1 MSLCKRPFSSLSPF
15 YLYTRVLFY
24 PGDHYFDIHVRVG
37 AGFAGLTAAIEC
49 NRKGHHVT
57 LLDKS
62 ASLKAL
68 GDIIS
73 FASNSGRI
81 FQRWE
86 GVEKA
91 LDPINHKSKCLVF
104 QDWHGSYITTQYWDK
119 EVTYGKKFNGHRGE
133 IHQVVYQH
141 AVDRGID
148 IRLGQNVTDYFETD
162 TEAGVTVSNLDG
174 STTKL
179 TADCVFAAEGVR
191 SPGRKIVLGYIDRPK
206 PSGYAIYR
214 AWFPSDALAT
224 NPRTSHLVVNGD
236 THCGWIGPDVHFL
249 TASIK
254 DGKDFSWVLTHKDE
268 ADIDESWSFPGR
280 VEDVLRCLEGWD
292 PVAQDIV
299 KATPVDK
306 LVDYKLVYRDP
317 LPTFISPKAR
327 IALIGDA
334 AHPFLPTSIQGASQ
348 AMEDGVTLA
357 VCLEKCAASAFDA
370 KQQQRPDVPL
380 ALRAYEKIR
389 YERVTRAQGTG
400 VSTREQW
407 HKADWDKIRANPQ
420 SLHLKRE
427 PWLLDFDAEAH
438 TYDVYDD
445 VAAEL
450 SRMAV
455 QKKKPQQESMGEKYQ
470 SGGDGGPVAMRES
483 LQQEVDLLA

>member
-1 MSLCKRPFSSLSPF
+1 MYFSSDNIPTS
-15 YLYTRVLFY
+15 
-24 PGDHYFDIHVRVG
+24 VG

-49 NRKGHHVT
+49 NRKGHQVI
-57 LLDKS
+57 LLDKA
-62 ASLKAL
+62 ASLKPL

-86 GVEKA
+86 GVEA
-91 LDPINHKSKCLVF
+91 QLDPINHKSKCIVF
-104 QDWHGSYITTQYWDK
+104 RDWLGSYITTQYWDK
-119 EVTYGKKFNGHRGE
+119 EAFYGKRFNGHRGE
-133 IHQVVYQH
+133 FHQIVFQH

-162 TEAGVTVSNLDG
+162 TAAGITISSPDG

-191 SPGRKIVLGYIDRPK
+191 SPGRKIVLGYFDAPK

-214 AWFPSDALAT
+214 AWFPSGSLAT

-280 VEDVLRCLEGWD
+280 VEDVLKCLEGWD
-292 PVAQDIV
+292 PVAHDIV
-299 KATPVDK
+299 KATPADR

-357 VCLEKCAASAFDA
+357 VCLEKCAASAYDS
-370 KQQQRPDVPL
+370 KQSPDVQL

-427 PWLLDFDAEAH
+427 AWLLDFDAEAH
-438 TYDVYDD
+438 AYELYDD

-450 SRMAV
+450 RIDLRAKS
-455 QKKKPQQESMGEKYQ
+455 QKDSVRENFQ
-470 SGGDGGPVAMRES
+470 SSGPATVREPM
-483 LQQEVDLLA
+483 QQEVDQRA